1 MAQNPY
7 PDKDKRYR
15 AWILLQVEY
24 SDDLVKA
31 IIDLDTGRDERVII
45 RADKVVGRPGREFN
59 LIVPVDTNSKDEFDI
74 VVKEIEKLTNS
85 APMEVYEVE
94 DENPRPSHLADGFIT
109 QREAMDD
116 PTIPGKIVKVGRQ
129 RNSPGENPWG

>member
-1 MAQNPY
+1 MAQIPNP
-7 PDKDKRYR
+7 DKRYR

-31 IIDLDTGRDERVII
+31 IIDLDTGGDERVII
-45 RADKVVGRPGREFN
+45 RADKVVGQPGKEFN
-59 LIVPVDTNSKDEFDI
+59 LVVPVDVHSADE
-74 VVKEIEKLTNS
+74 LTNVVNNILAVAKPTS
-85 APMEVYEVE
+85 HEVYEVILE
-94 DENPRPSHLADGFIT
+94 FPRPSHLADGFIT

-116 PTIPGKIVKVGRQ
+116 PTIPGKIVEVGRQ

>member
-1 MAQNPY
+1 MAQIPY
-7 PDKDKRYR
+7 PDKRYR

-31 IIDLDTGRDERVII
+31 IIALDTGGDERIII
-45 RADKVVGRPGREFN
+45 RVDGVQALQDGVFN
-59 LIVPVDTNSKDEFDI
+59 LVVPVDADSDDE
-74 VVKEIEKLTNS
+74 LTNVVNDILAVAKPAS
-85 APMEVYEVE
+85 HEVYEVIQE
-94 DENPRPSHLADGFIT
+94 FPRPSHLADGFIT
-109 QREAMDD
+109 LREAMDD